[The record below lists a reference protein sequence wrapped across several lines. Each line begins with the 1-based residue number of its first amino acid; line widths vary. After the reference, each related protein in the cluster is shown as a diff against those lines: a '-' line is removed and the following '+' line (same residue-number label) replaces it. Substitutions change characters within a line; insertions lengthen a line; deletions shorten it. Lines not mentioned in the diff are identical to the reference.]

1 VNGLASP
8 RHRAGVAPCLA
19 ALACVAALPGAARGG
34 TFDATLQFTSDYVV
48 RGISQS
54 DGGAVPQAG
63 IQFRSDR
70 AAFAGAWASPVV
82 FDPADG
88 RQPELDV
95 YVGRR
100 WQATPRVVVQA
111 TLSRYVYPQDRAA
124 LRYDYSEVALQAEL
138 DDRVTLAVAWTP
150 DYSRYSNVGIARRR
164 TVLSAELTFRQPLAG
179 GFDASAS
186 ATYQD
191 FHDLFGRGYWAWG
204 AGFGWSRGPWS
215 ATAQRLGSDGTAVRW
230 FGAGLAGPRWAA
242 TVTRRF

>member
-8 RHRAGVAPCLA
+8 RCRAGVAPWLA
-19 ALACVAALPGAARGG
+19 ALACVAAAAGPARGG
-34 TFDATLQFTSDYVV
+34 TVDATLQFTSDYVV

-54 DGGAVPQAG
+54 DGGAVPQG
-63 IQFRSDR
+63 GFQFRSDGG
-70 AAFAGAWASPVV
+70 AFAGVWASPVV

-88 RQPELDV
+88 RQPEIDL

-100 WQATPRVVVQA
+100 WQATPRIALQA

-124 LRYDYSEVALQAEL
+124 LRYDYAEVALQAEL
-138 DDRVTLAVAWTP
+138 DDSVTLAVAWTP
-150 DYSRYSNVGIARRR
+150 DYSRFSSVGIARRR
-164 TVLSAELTFRQPLAG
+164 SVVSAELTLRQPLAG

-191 FHDLFGRGYWAWG
+191 FRDLFGRGYWAWG
-204 AGFGWSRGPWS
+204 AGLGWSRGPWS

-230 FGAGLAGPRWAA
+230 FGAGLAGSRWAA